1 MKSRE
6 HKDNIARTLF
16 CEVENFARGIC
27 MSSTLNEQINQ
38 LKGTIAEMEAQRA
51 VLGDDFVNSTLITLR
66 VKTTFIRFITQVNI
80 LYVT

>member
-1 MKSRE
+1 
-6 HKDNIARTLF
+6 
-16 CEVENFARGIC
+16 